1 MILDTS
7 AVLAILF
14 NETDAEVHAR
24 AISEA
29 DSRRMSAVSFVEAAV
44 VVEAQTNE
52 GGSRQFDAFM
62 RRANIIIEPVT
73 EEQAH
78 VARQAYTDF
87 GKGRHP
93 AGLNFGDCFA
103 YALAKVS
110 GEALLFKG
118 QDFSK
123 TDIQVVSLRRT

>member
-14 NETDAEVHAR
+14 NETDAEVYAR

-29 DSRRMSAVSFVEAAV
+29 DTRRMSAASFVEAAV
-44 VVEAQTNE
+44 VVEAQTKE
-52 GGSRQFDAFM
+52 GGSRQFDAFV

-73 EEQAH
+73 EEQAY

-110 GEALLFKG
+110 EEALLFKG
-118 QDFSK
+118 RDFSK
-123 TDIQVVSLRRT
+123 TDIQVAISV